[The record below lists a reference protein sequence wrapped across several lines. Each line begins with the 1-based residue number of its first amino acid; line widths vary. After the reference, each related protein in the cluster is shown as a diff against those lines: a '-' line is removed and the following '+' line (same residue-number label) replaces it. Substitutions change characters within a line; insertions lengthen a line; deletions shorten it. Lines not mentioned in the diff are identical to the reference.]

1 MKKTLFIIGL
11 GAFVACSNP
20 SGENKETSTIVENFY
35 GEKIDNTNIT
45 DYSSVKKEV
54 ENNGTS
60 TTKIQGEILSTC
72 AKKGCWMEFKA
83 GQDTLMVRFKDYSF
97 FVPKEGAE
105 GKTAIIN
112 GEAFFD
118 TLSVELLQH
127 YAEDAG
133 KSSEEILSITEPEY
147 VIAFTADG
155 VIIQD

>member
-72 AKKGCWMEFKA
+72 AKKGCWMELKA
-83 GQDTLMVRFKDYSF
+83 GKDTVMVRFKDYGF
-97 FVPKEGAE
+97 FVPKEGVE

>member
-1 MKKTLFIIGL
+1 MKKSLFIIGL
-11 GAFVACSNP
+11 GAIIACNNSIE
-20 SGENKETSTIVENFY
+20 ENKEASTVVENFY
-35 GEKIDNTNIT
+35 GERIDNNNIT
-45 DYSSVKKEV
+45 EYSLVKQEV
-54 ENNGTS
+54 EQNGTS

-72 AKKGCWMEFKA
+72 AKKGCWMELKA

-105 GKTAIIN
+105 GKNAIIN

-147 VIAFTADG
+147 VVAFTADG

>member
-1 MKKTLFIIGL
+1 MKSHASLKNNRKNKKWNKNQL
-11 GAFVACSNP
+11 GRVGNHIYVSFTTFFSAINP
-20 SGENKETSTIVENFY
+20 
-35 GEKIDNTNIT
+35 EKLDA
-45 DYSSVKKEV
+45 KLEV

-60 TTKIQGEILSTC
+60 TSKIQGEILSTC
-72 AKKGCWMEFKA
+72 AKKGCWMELKA
-83 GQDTLMVRFKDYSF
+83 GKDTLMVRFKDYGF
-97 FVPKEGAE
+97 FVPKQGAE

-118 TLSVELLQH
+118 TLSVDLLQH

-147 VIAFTADG
+147 VVAFTADG

>member
-1 MKKTLFIIGL
+1 MLPMKKLLLTAIVFIL
-11 GAFVACSNP
+11 VACNSKTYT
-20 SGENKETSTIVENFY
+20 SFGEEISDQPTHSFNTIYDLAQN
-35 GEKIDNTNIT
+35 GEVKNI
-45 DYSSVKKEV
+45 VLE
-54 ENNGTS
+54 
-60 TTKIQGEILSTC
+60 GEITQTC
-72 AKKGCWMEFKA
+72 AKKGCWMELKA
-83 GQDTLMVRFKDYSF
+83 GKDTLMVRFKDYGF

-105 GKTAIIN
+105 GKTAIIS

-147 VIAFTADG
+147 VVAFTADG

>member
-1 MKKTLFIIGL
+1 MKKLTGILLCLAAGFML
-11 GAFVACSNP
+11 GANADKSFSVDQTFGGEVPAEGKAVNLKQAIADLEQGKKGFV
-20 SGENKETSTIVENFY
+20 
-35 GEKIDNTNIT
+35 
-45 DYSSVKKEV
+45 
-54 ENNGTS
+54 
-60 TTKIQGEILSTC
+60 KIQGQITEVC
-72 AKKGCWMEFKA
+72 QAKGCWMILVD
-83 GQDTLMVRFKDYSF
+83 GDTYARVTFEDYGF

-147 VIAFTADG
+147 VVAFTADG

>member
-1 MKKTLFIIGL
+1 MKNILFIIGL
-11 GAFVACSNP
+11 GALVACNNP
-20 SGENKETSTIVENFY
+20 SKENKETFTVVEEFY
-35 GEKIDNTNIT
+35 GEKIDNNNIVE
-45 DYSSVKKEV
+45 YSTVKEEV
-54 ENNGTS
+54 EKNGTL
-60 TTKIQGEILSTC
+60 TAKIQGEILSTC
-72 AKKGCWMEFKA
+72 AKKGCWMELKA
-83 GQDTLMVRFKDYSF
+83 GDDTLMVRFKDYGF

-118 TLSVELLQH
+118 TLGVELLQH

-147 VIAFTADG
+147 VFVFTADG

>member
-1 MKKTLFIIGL
+1 MKKSLFIIGL
-11 GAFVACSNP
+11 GAIIACNNSIE
-20 SGENKETSTIVENFY
+20 ENKEASAVVENFY
-35 GEKIDNTNIT
+35 GERIDNNNIT
-45 DYSSVKKEV
+45 EYSSVKQEV
-54 ENNGTS
+54 EQNGTS
-60 TTKIQGEILSTC
+60 NAKIQGEILSTC
-72 AKKGCWMEFKA
+72 AKKGCWMELKA

-147 VIAFTADG
+147 VVAFTADG
-155 VIIQD
+155 VIIQE